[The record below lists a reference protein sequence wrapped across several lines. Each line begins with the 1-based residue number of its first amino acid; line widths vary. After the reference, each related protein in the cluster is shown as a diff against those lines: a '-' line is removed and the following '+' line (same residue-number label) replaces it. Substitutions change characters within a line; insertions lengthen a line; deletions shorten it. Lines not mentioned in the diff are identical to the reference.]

1 MPDYNNCII
10 YKIRCKDKKIT
21 DCYIGSTCNLTQRKY
36 EHKRNSTTT
45 HRHEY
50 SYFLYETIRENG
62 GWDNWEMIPI
72 KKYPCKD
79 KIEKSIE
86 ENKLIDECPY
96 ATLNGRYAIKK
107 TLIKL

>member
-1 MPDYNNCII
+1 
-10 YKIRCKDKKIT
+10 
-21 DCYIGSTCNLTQRKY
+21 
-36 EHKRNSTTT
+36 
-45 HRHEY
+45 
-50 SYFLYETIRENG
+50 
-62 GWDNWEMIPI
+62 MIPI

-86 ENKLIDECPY
+86 ENKLIDDCPY